1 MSMYGLS
8 PGSIDPLLT
17 GALPSVVPLGGSVT
31 SDGGDVPGTESPDNV
46 VEVATAAVDPPE
58 VSSVDLV
65 TALSPHADSSTTAP
79 NTACTHLATLGKPI
93 CSQLSEDDG
102 ERVGG
107 LGVACRAMPSPMQRD
122 VADFIDGITRELGA
136 LSGRDSDAHTPD
148 AVIEASNLVAAI
160 IASDGRLTD
169 SELDAYLDSIGPLL
183 EPPLITSAAHV
194 RETDLFRNRQDWL
207 AQPSVLFDLLV
218 RADQKH
224 GTRSSNRYYELA
236 MRLAHVTAATDLV
249 PSMDEVQA
257 IDAYRTLLLQSMDAA
272 GVARP
277 GQPITL
283 KAEPTPAE
291 VAPRPA
297 AVTNAEP
304 VPTTTEAPA
313 RSIEEVMAEL
323 DALIG
328 LDNVKAEV
336 RRLTSMLQV
345 QQIRAERGLPVIEIS
360 HHLVF
365 TGNPGTG
372 KTTVA
377 RLLSQIFRAV
387 GVVEKGHLVETD
399 RSKLVAGFVGQT
411 ALKTLETLQASLG
424 GMLLIDEAYAL
435 ARGGDNDF
443 GREAIDTLVKFME
456 DHRDDF
462 AIVAAG
468 YTEEMGDFIDA
479 NPGLKSRFTRTIS
492 FPDYTDDE
500 LVAIFLGLGERS
512 QYSCSDDALAR
523 VRHFVSAEPRTRGFG
538 NARFVR
544 NLFETAIAHQAQ
556 RVAPLSDPSD
566 EQLTTLTAADI
577 AAVDA

>member
-1 MSMYGLS
+1 
-8 PGSIDPLLT
+8 
-17 GALPSVVPLGGSVT
+17 
-31 SDGGDVPGTESPDNV
+31 
-46 VEVATAAVDPPE
+46 
-58 VSSVDLV
+58 
-65 TALSPHADSSTTAP
+65 
-79 NTACTHLATLGKPI
+79 
-93 CSQLSEDDG
+93 
-102 ERVGG
+102 
-107 LGVACRAMPSPMQRD
+107 MPSPMERD
-122 VADFIDGITRELGA
+122 VAEFIEGITHELGA
-136 LSGRDSDAHTPD
+136 LSGKPPVAHDAD

-160 IASDGRLTD
+160 IAADGRLTD

-183 EPPLITSAAHV
+183 DPPLITSAFHV
-194 RETDLFRNRQDWL
+194 RETDLFRNRQEWL
-207 AQPSVLFDLLV
+207 AEPSVLFDLLV
-218 RADQKH
+218 KADRKR

-249 PSMDEVQA
+249 PSLAEVQA
-257 IDAYRTLLLQSMDAA
+257 IDAYRTLLLQAMDAA
-272 GVARP
+272 GVGRP
-277 GQPITL
+277 GQPD
-283 KAEPTPAE
+283 APEPQPTPAGA
-291 VAPRPA
+291 APRPTAVA
-297 AVTNAEP
+297 ADVPASTAVDAE
-304 VPTTTEAPA
+304 VPPA
-313 RSIEEVMAEL
+313 RSVTEVMAEL

-328 LDNVKAEV
+328 LENVKAEV

-345 QQIRAERGLPVIEIS
+345 QQIRAERGLPVIEVS

-377 RLLSQIFRAV
+377 RLLSQIYHAI
-387 GVVEKGHLVETD
+387 GVVSKGQLVETD

-411 ALKTLETLQASLG
+411 ALKTLETLEASLG

-456 DHRDDF
+456 DHRDDL

-468 YTEEMGDFIDA
+468 YTAEMADFIDA

-500 LVAIFLGLGERS
+500 LVSIFLALGEKS
-512 QYSCSDDALAR
+512 QYTCSDDALAR
-523 VRHFVSAEPRTRGFG
+523 VRHFIGAEPRNRGFG

-544 NLFETAIAHQAQ
+544 NLFETAVAHQAQ

>member
-1 MSMYGLS
+1 M
-8 PGSIDPLLT
+8 
-17 GALPSVVPLGGSVT
+17 
-31 SDGGDVPGTESPDNV
+31 E
-46 VEVATAAVDPPE
+46 
-58 VSSVDLV
+58 
-65 TALSPHADSSTTAP
+65 
-79 NTACTHLATLGKPI
+79 
-93 CSQLSEDDG
+93 
-102 ERVGG
+102 
-107 LGVACRAMPSPMQRD
+107 RD
-122 VADFIDGITRELGA
+122 VAEFVDGITHELSA
-136 LSGRDSDAHTPD
+136 LSGRDPSTHVADA
-148 AVIEASNLVAAI
+148 AIEASNLVAAI

-183 EPPLITSAAHV
+183 DPPLVTSAAHV
-194 RETDLFRNRQDWL
+194 RETDLFSNRDQWL

-218 RADQKH
+218 KADRRQ
-224 GTRSSNRYYELA
+224 GTRRSNRYYELA

-249 PSMDEVQA
+249 PSSDELQA
-257 IDAYRTLLLQSMDAA
+257 IDAYRTLLLQAMDGAD
-272 GVARP
+272 VARP
-277 GQPITL
+277 GQPVRPRPQPTPV
-283 KAEPTPAE
+283 AVAPEPTAMT
-291 VAPRPA
+291 APDA
-297 AVTNAEP
+297 TL
-304 VPTTTEAPA
+304 APS
-313 RSIEEVMAEL
+313 RSINEVIAEL
-323 DALIG
+323 DGLIG
-328 LDNVKAEV
+328 LENVKAEV

-345 QQIRAERGLPVIEIS
+345 QQIRAERGLPVIETS

-377 RLLSQIFRAV
+377 RLLAQIYRAV
-387 GVVEKGHLVETD
+387 GVVAKGHLVETD

-411 ALKTLETLQASLG
+411 ALKTLETLEASLG

-456 DHRDDF
+456 DHRDEL

-468 YTEEMGDFIDA
+468 YTEEMRDFIDA

-492 FPDYTDDE
+492 FPDYTDEE
-500 LVAIFLGLGERS
+500 LVAIFLALGEKS

-556 RVAPLSDPSD
+556 RVAPLNDPSD

>member
-1 MSMYGLS
+1 MS
-8 PGSIDPLLT
+8 
-17 GALPSVVPLGGSVT
+17 
-31 SDGGDVPGTESPDNV
+31 N
-46 VEVATAAVDPPE
+46 
-58 VSSVDLV
+58 
-65 TALSPHADSSTTAP
+65 
-79 NTACTHLATLGKPI
+79 
-93 CSQLSEDDG
+93 
-102 ERVGG
+102 
-107 LGVACRAMPSPMQRD
+107 PMERD
-122 VADFIDGITRELGA
+122 VAEFVIGISHELGD
-136 LSGRDSDAHTPD
+136 LSGKDPAAHTAD

-160 IASDGRLTD
+160 IAADGRLTD
-169 SELDAYLDSIGPLL
+169 SELDAYLDAIGPLL
-183 EPPLITSAAHV
+183 EPPLITSASHV
-194 RETDLFRNRQDWL
+194 RKTDLFSRRDEWL
-207 AQPSVLFDLLV
+207 DGPSVLFDLLV
-218 RADQKH
+218 KADHRH
-224 GTRSSNRYYELA
+224 GTRRSNRYYELA

-249 PSMDEVQA
+249 PSAGELEA
-257 IDAYRTLLLQSMDAA
+257 IDAYRTRLLQAIDAA

-277 GQPITL
+277 GQPD
-283 KAEPTPAE
+283 PTPQ
-291 VAPRPA
+291 PA
-297 AVTNAEP
+297 APAAATP
-304 VPTTTEAPA
+304 VPKAAATSKPVAGAPETTLPPA
-313 RSIEEVMAEL
+313 RSVDDVMAEL

-328 LDNVKAEV
+328 LANVKAEV
-336 RRLTSMLQV
+336 RRLTSMLRV
-345 QQIRAERGLPVIEIS
+345 QQIRAERGLPVIETS

-377 RLLSQIFRAV
+377 RLLSQIYRAV
-387 GVVEKGHLVETD
+387 GVVDKGHLVETD

-411 ALKTLETLQASLG
+411 ALKTLDTLEASLG

-443 GREAIDTLVKFME
+443 GREAIDALVKFME
-456 DHRDDF
+456 DHRDDL

-500 LVAIFLGLGERS
+500 LVDIFLALGDRS
-512 QYSCSDDALAR
+512 RYSCSDDALAR
-523 VRHFVSAEPRTRGFG
+523 VRHFISAEPRTRGFG

-544 NLFETAIAHQAQ
+544 NLFETAISHQAQ

>member
-1 MSMYGLS
+1 MSASLHH
-8 PGSIDPLLT
+8 D
-17 GALPSVVPLGGSVT
+17 VT
-31 SDGGDVPGTESPDNV
+31 EF
-46 VEVATAAVDPPE
+46 VE
-58 VSSVDLV
+58 
-65 TALSPHADSSTTAP
+65 
-79 NTACTHLATLGKPI
+79 
-93 CSQLSEDDG
+93 
-102 ERVGG
+102 
-107 LGVACRAMPSPMQRD
+107 GVAH
-122 VADFIDGITRELGA
+122 ELGE
-136 LSGRDSDAHTPD
+136 LSGRAIEAHMPD

-160 IASDGRLTD
+160 IAADGRLTD
-169 SELDAYLDSIGPLL
+169 SELDAYLDALGALLDPPLL
-183 EPPLITSAAHV
+183 TSAAHV
-194 RETDLFRNRQDWL
+194 RETDLFRHRDEWL
-207 AQPSVLFDLLV
+207 AEPSVLFDLFV
-218 RADQKH
+218 KADRKN
-224 GTRSSNRYYELA
+224 GTRRSNRYYELS
-236 MRLAHVTAATDLV
+236 MRLAHVTAAIDLV
-249 PSMDEVQA
+249 PSSDEVRA
-257 IDAYRTLLLQSMDAA
+257 IDGYRTRLLQAMDAA

-277 GQPITL
+277 GQPDT
-283 KAEPTPAE
+283 ARQPTPAMVTPARTSTD
-291 VAPRPA
+291 VAGQRP
-297 AVTNAEP
+297 TIAEADLP
-304 VPTTTEAPA
+304 PA
-313 RSIEEVMAEL
+313 RSVDDVMAEL
-323 DALIG
+323 DSLIG
-328 LDNVKAEV
+328 LENVKAEV

-345 QQIRAERGLPVIEIS
+345 QQIRAERGLPVIETS

-377 RLLSQIFRAV
+377 RLLSQIYRAI
-387 GVVEKGHLVETD
+387 GVVTTGQLVETD

-456 DHRDDF
+456 DHRDDL

-468 YTEEMGDFIDA
+468 YTAEMADFIDA
-479 NPGLKSRFTRTIS
+479 NPGLRSRFTRTIS

-500 LVAIFLGLGERS
+500 LVAIFLGLGDKS
-512 QYSCSDDALAR
+512 QYTCSDDALAR
-523 VRHFVSAEPRTRGFG
+523 VRQFVSAEPRTRGFG

>member
-1 MSMYGLS
+1 
-8 PGSIDPLLT
+8 
-17 GALPSVVPLGGSVT
+17 
-31 SDGGDVPGTESPDNV
+31 
-46 VEVATAAVDPPE
+46 
-58 VSSVDLV
+58 
-65 TALSPHADSSTTAP
+65 
-79 NTACTHLATLGKPI
+79 
-93 CSQLSEDDG
+93 
-102 ERVGG
+102 
-107 LGVACRAMPSPMQRD
+107 
-122 VADFIDGITRELGA
+122 
-136 LSGRDSDAHTPD
+136 
-148 AVIEASNLVAAI
+148 
-160 IASDGRLTD
+160 
-169 SELDAYLDSIGPLL
+169 
-183 EPPLITSAAHV
+183 
-194 RETDLFRNRQDWL
+194 
-207 AQPSVLFDLLV
+207 
-218 RADQKH
+218 
-224 GTRSSNRYYELA
+224 
-236 MRLAHVTAATDLV
+236 
-249 PSMDEVQA
+249 
-257 IDAYRTLLLQSMDAA
+257 
-272 GVARP
+272 
-277 GQPITL
+277 
-283 KAEPTPAE
+283 
-291 VAPRPA
+291 
-297 AVTNAEP
+297 
-304 VPTTTEAPA
+304 
-313 RSIEEVMAEL
+313 MAEL
-323 DALIG
+323 DSLIG
-328 LDNVKAEV
+328 LENVKAEV

-345 QQIRAERGLPVIEIS
+345 QQIRAERGLPVIETS

-377 RLLSQIFRAV
+377 RLMSQIYRAV
-387 GVVEKGHLVETD
+387 GVVAKGQLVETD

-456 DHRDDF
+456 DHRDDL

-468 YTEEMGDFIDA
+468 YTAEMADFIDA

-500 LVAIFLGLGERS
+500 LVAIFLGLGEKS

-523 VRHFVSAEPRTRGFG
+523 VRHFVGAEPRTRGFG